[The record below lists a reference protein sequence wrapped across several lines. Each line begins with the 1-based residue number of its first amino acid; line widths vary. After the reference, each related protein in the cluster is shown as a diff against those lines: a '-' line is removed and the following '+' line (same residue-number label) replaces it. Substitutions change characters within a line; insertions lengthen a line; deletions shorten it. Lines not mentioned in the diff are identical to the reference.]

1 MTTKPIRVGG
11 DFGNSQSTLAIPAG
25 RGYRT
30 VTIPSFL
37 GRGSLDELQRM
48 RRGGGHNAIPSADA
62 THDGVL
68 TVGGVE
74 QFVGQLALDQSP
86 DANSARGDVHRYW
99 AGHTRKLLL
108 TLAGLAWEKIPP
120 LYLTT
125 GLPVAVW
132 SAQRDAQV
140 RRSLIGEHR
149 FTFNGVERVL
159 EVRGVFTMMEG
170 AGALARLGS
179 DDAIPQAVADGG
191 GASFDLFYAIGQE
204 PVIARCAGKHG
215 IGVERIGELV
225 AAEVARTYDRALTPP
240 EIRALLWAY
249 ARTERPPVIYANRRR
264 ISLNGELR
272 AADDAV
278 GSAVATFISQ
288 TWASG
293 NTGAVAAEV
302 AQLYLIGGIAYF
314 PEVRAHL
321 RRLVGNVAVS
331 ERPADENALGYCAA
345 GQSLTDA
352 DWAELS

>member
-1 MTTKPIRVGG
+1 VGDGPIKL
-11 DFGNSQSTLAIPAG
+11 TIPAG

-30 VTIPSFL
+30 ITIPSFL
-37 GRGSLDELQRM
+37 VRGSLAELQRM
-48 RRGGGHNAIPSADA
+48 RRGGHRALPGADA
-62 THDGVL
+62 AQDSVL

-86 DANSARGDVHRYW
+86 DASSARGDVHRYW
-99 AGHTRKLLL
+99 SEHTRKLLL

-132 SAQRDAQV
+132 SAQRDEQV
-140 RRSLIGEHR
+140 RRAFVGEHR
-149 FTFNGVERVL
+149 FLLNGAERVL

-170 AGALARLGS
+170 AGALARLGT

-191 GASFDLFYAIGQE
+191 GESFDLFYAIGQE
-204 PVIARCAGKHG
+204 PVIARCDGKHG

-225 AAEVARTYDRALTPP
+225 AAEVARKYDRALTPP

-249 ARTERPPVIYANRRR
+249 ARTEQSPVIYANRRP
-264 ISLNGELR
+264 IGLNGELR

-293 NTGAVAAEV
+293 ATGAVAAEV
-302 AQLYLIGGIAYF
+302 AQLFLIGGIAYF
-314 PEVRAHL
+314 PEVRAHVQ
-321 RRLVGNVAVS
+321 RLVGNVAVS
-331 ERPADENALGYCAA
+331 ERPADENAMGYCAV

-352 DWAELS
+352 DWTALS

>member
-1 MTTKPIRVGG
+1 MSTKPIRVGG

-30 VTIPSFL
+30 LTIPSFL
-37 GRGSLDELQRM
+37 GRGSLAELQRM
-48 RRGGGHNAIPSADA
+48 RRGGHHATPGAASAPDS
-62 THDGVL
+62 VL
-68 TVGGVE
+68 TVDGVE

-86 DANSARGDVHRYW
+86 DASSARGDVHRYW

-108 TLAGLAWEKIPP
+108 ALAGLAWDKLPP
-120 LYLTT
+120 IYLTT

-132 SAQRDAQV
+132 SEQRDAQV
-140 RRSLIGEHR
+140 RQALVGEHR
-149 FTFNGVERVL
+149 FMLNGVERVL

-170 AGALARLGS
+170 AGALARLGT
-179 DDAIPQAVADGG
+179 DAAIPQAVADGG
-191 GASFDLFYAIGQE
+191 GESFDLFYAIGQE

-215 IGVERIGELV
+215 IGVERIGELT
-225 AAEVARTYDRALTPP
+225 AAEVVRKYDRVLTPQ

-249 ARTERPPVIYANRRR
+249 ARTAQPPVIYAKRRP
-264 ISLNGELR
+264 ISLNGALR

-293 NTGAVAAEV
+293 ASGAVAAEV

-314 PEVRAHL
+314 PEVRAHVQ
-321 RRLVGNVAVS
+321 RLVGNVAVS
-331 ERPADENALGYCAA
+331 NRPEDETALGYCAV

-352 DWAELS
+352 DWATLC